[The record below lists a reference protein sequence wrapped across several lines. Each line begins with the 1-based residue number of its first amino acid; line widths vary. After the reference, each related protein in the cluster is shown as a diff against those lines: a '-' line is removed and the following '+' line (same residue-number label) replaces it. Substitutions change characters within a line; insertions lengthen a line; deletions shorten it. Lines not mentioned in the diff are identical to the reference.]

1 MKVGDIIII
10 RPNPKQYKRGE
21 PWLGKVKQIMK
32 RKINFKFLWGEY
44 NMVWQVG
51 IFREDV
57 VYRSQVEGIINWNEA
72 EPMPTGLV
80 HALKKM
86 LD

>member
-1 MKVGDIIII
+1 
-10 RPNPKQYKRGE
+10 
-21 PWLGKVKQIMK
+21 
-32 RKINFKFLWGEY
+32 
-44 NMVWQVG
+44 MVWQVG
-51 IFREDV
+51 IFREDF

-80 HALKKM
+80 QALKKM